1 MKKFTQVLM
10 LIASLGFGIS
20 AQALLIIEGDFT
32 ADFPSGSAVP
42 TLSGSFDAIFDDSV
56 VTGTG
61 NEVFQDLSILTSF
74 SLNPNPLG
82 STNFDTSNVGMT
94 LGFNDGVFDYAFL
107 GGLPDVNTI
116 TFAEDDFI
124 VAFTPTEN
132 SWFISVDYTVAT
144 EEGFRSASSNDGSA
158 SGSLRVVP
166 EPTTLALLSLG
177 LVGLGVARH
186 KKKS

>member
-10 LIASLGFGIS
+10 LVASLGFGIS
-20 AQALLIIEGDFT
+20 AQASLIIEGDFT

-61 NEVFQDLSILTSF
+61 NEVFQDLPILTSF

-107 GGLPDVNTI
+107 GGLPFVNSI
-116 TFAEDDFI
+116 VFAEDDFL
-124 VAFTPTEN
+124 VAFSLEN
-132 SWFISVDYTVAT
+132 SSFIRVDYSVAT
-144 EEGFRSASSNDGSA
+144 EEGYRTASSSDGSA
-158 SGSLRVVP
+158 SGSIRAVP
-166 EPTTLALLSLG
+166 EPTPIALFGIGLALLGFIRRRNS
-177 LVGLGVARH
+177 A
-186 KKKS
+186 